1 MTSQRRFRISTPE
14 GMLSGDT
21 FVLPPRQPPNLKA
34 GCTMLIHERSGTL
47 LTVRDTR
54 LFPAE
59 AAGAIP
65 LADVPKSAC
74 LKIQGEIE
82 DQVSCPDHDGGQ
94 CGMMTPTVPVSPSVT
109 NYRKNRPSDTIV
121 N

>member
-1 MTSQRRFRISTPE
+1 MTCQRRFRILTPE

-59 AAGAIP
+59 AAGVIP
-65 LADVPKSAC
+65 VADVPKSAC

-82 DQVSCPDHDGGQ
+82 DLSPPAH
-94 CGMMTPTVPVSPSVT
+94 PFSSPSAT
-109 NYRKNRPSDTIV
+109 CSLRPIAISRPE
-121 N
+121 

>member
-1 MTSQRRFRISTPE
+1 MTCRRRFRILTPA

-34 GCTMLIHERSGTL
+34 GCTMLIHERSDTL

-65 LADVPKSAC
+65 VADVTKSAC

-82 DQVSCPDHDGGQ
+82 DQVS
-94 CGMMTPTVPVSPSVT
+94 
-109 NYRKNRPSDTIV
+109 
-121 N
+121 

>member
-1 MTSQRRFRISTPE
+1 MHTIPLNHLEAQIVASQRRFRILAPE

-21 FVLPPRQPPNLKA
+21 FFLPPRQPPNLKA

-59 AAGAIP
+59 AAGALP
-65 LADVPKSAC
+65 VADAPKGAC
-74 LKIQGEIE
+74 LKCGRGQGVLE
-82 DQVSCPDHDGGQ
+82 DLARCPDHDGGS
-94 CGMMTPTVPVSPSVT
+94 CGMREP
-109 NYRKNRPSDTIV
+109 NYPPQ
-121 N
+121 